1 MHSLDAV
8 LLADIGVLFLL
19 PIGLFGLAFW
29 VWTVVDC
36 ARHEKGGAMLAWLLA
51 ILFAGIVAAPLYF
64 LLRKLARQ
72 RNARFHL
79 TSHLYQP
86 WQKGRR
92 IERV

>member
-8 LLADIGVLFLL
+8 LLADIGGLFLL
-19 PIGLFGLAFW
+19 PIGLFALVFW
-29 VWTVVDC
+29 VWMVVDC
-36 ARHEKGGAMLAWLLA
+36 ARHETGSTMLVWLLA

-64 LLRKLARQ
+64 LLRRLARQ

-79 TSHLYQP
+79 PSNLYQP

-92 IERV
+92 IEQV